1 VGKKIAVLVVMAA
14 AGLAQAQTTTTAP
27 APPFRGADTW
37 SVQSGKTVGTDQT
50 VFWGTVGFP
59 GLFLQLDHGIDAVT
73 DIGGRFGLDYGDAGI
88 VNGCCNV
95 GLDFQFDLRRNFF
108 DNGKIRIAGTFD
120 PGFGLFFPPGA
131 TQFILAFPIGVQFG
145 FPVSPVLQLSASFDL
160 AMRVGFSTGF
170 YPGYFAL
177 PILFGGGLEYSIQ
190 RNLMLTFTMKIG
202 PTIFT
207 NTGATAQFTLYALV
221 GVAYKF

>member
-1 VGKKIAVLVVMAA
+1 VGKRLAVLVVMATGLTATTTGAATAA
-14 AGLAQAQTTTTAP
+14 AG
-27 APPFRGADTW
+27 GGDTW

-50 VFWGTVGFP
+50 VFWGSVGFP
-59 GLFLQLDHGIDAVT
+59 GLFLQLDHGIDALT
-73 DIGGRFGLDYGDAGI
+73 DIGGRFTLDYGDYGV

-120 PGFGLFFPPGA
+120 PGFGLFFPPGN
-131 TQFILAFPIGVQFG
+131 TQFGLLFPIGVQFG
-145 FPVSPVLQLSASFDL
+145 FPVTPELQISASFDL
-160 AMRVGFSTGF
+160 AMRVLFSSGFI
-170 YPGYFAL
+170 PGYFAL
-177 PILFGGGLEYSIQ
+177 PILFGGGVEYAIQ
-190 RNLMLTFTMKIG
+190 RNLMLTFSLKLG

-207 NTGATAQFTLYALV
+207 FAGATAQFTLYALV

>member
-1 VGKKIAVLVVMAA
+1 MGKRIAVLVVMA
-14 AGLAQAQTTTTAP
+14 AGLAQAQTTTAP
-27 APPFRGADTW
+27 AFRGGDSW

-50 VFWGTVGFP
+50 VFWGMVGYP
-59 GLFLQLDHGIDAVT
+59 GLFLQLDHGIDALT
-73 DIGGRFGLDYGDAGI
+73 DIGGRFTLDYGDQGV

-120 PGFGLFFPPGA
+120 PGIGLFFPPGA
-131 TQFILAFPIGVQFG
+131 TQVGLLFPIGVQFG
-145 FPVSPVLQLSASFDL
+145 FPVTPDLQISASFDL
-160 AMRVGFSTGF
+160 AMRVVFSSGF

-177 PILFGGGLEYSIQ
+177 PILFGGGVEYAIR